1 MEKAQQNLG
10 FQPVEQ
16 ACFGITTKAGLF
28 LIHGIKLEIHSIGNL
43 D

>member
-16 ACFGITTKAGLF
+16 ACFGITAKSGLF
-28 LIHGIKLEIHSIGNL
+28 LIHVNKLELHSIGNL